1 MPFKRPANLPF
12 QPNPMQTIRL
22 QYFIYFG
29 VLGIYLPFFNL
40 YCFHIGFSGTEIGG
54 LSAARSLVLVIS
66 PLFWGIL
73 ADHYHHRRS
82 IYILCSVLAAVIW
95 CLYLTT
101 TEFLFM
107 LVITVAHGIF
117 FAPLISF
124 LEAFSLDVLGRAR
137 QSYGKLR
144 AWGSVSFILVVL
156 LLGNLIDVFNIRLVL
171 ILILVGGFLQSIAAM
186 WLPRATASKSSS
198 LTGQPETLLQLHT
211 LVFLLC
217 GFLML
222 ASHGAYYGF
231 FSIHLET
238 LGFSKTF
245 IGISWALASA
255 VEILVMIF
263 SGRLFRRFSLD
274 MVLIFSFGIA
284 AFRWMALS
292 LAQSPHLILLTQPLH
307 AVTYAAFHMASIL
320 YIDTLSPNQNK
331 TLGQAVN
338 NAVQYG
344 LGLMIGFLLNG
355 YLYGRIGSFA
365 LFAVS
370 SMLAL
375 VGGLIFGGFVWHLR
389 RTSTRSG

>member
-1 MPFKRPANLPF
+1 MPFKRPASLPF
-12 QPNPMQTIRL
+12 HLDPMQTIRL

-29 VLGIYLPFFNL
+29 VLGIYLPYFNL

-54 LSAARSLVLVIS
+54 LSAARSLVLVGS
-66 PLFWGIL
+66 PLLWGIL
-73 ADHYHHRRS
+73 ADRYQLRRS
-82 IYILCSVLAAVIW
+82 IYILCSVSAAVIW

-107 LVITVAHGIF
+107 LVITVAHAFF

-144 AWGSVSFILVVL
+144 AWGSVSYILVVL
-156 LLGNLIDVFNIRLVL
+156 LLGNLIDAFDIRL
-171 ILILVGGFLQSIAAM
+171 ILILILGGGILQAIVAV
-186 WLPRATASKSSS
+186 WLPQAAASKTSSF
-198 LTGQPETLLQLHT
+198 TGQPKTLLQLHT
-211 LVFLLC
+211 LIFLLC

-245 IGISWALASA
+245 IGVSWALASA

-263 SGRLFRRFSLD
+263 SGRLFRRFSLEV
-274 MVLIFSFGIA
+274 VLIFSFGVA
-284 AFRWMALS
+284 AFRWMALF
-292 LAQSPHLILLTQPLH
+292 LAHSPHLILLTQPLH

-320 YIDTLSPNQNK
+320 YIDKLSPDQNK
-331 TLGQAVN
+331 TLGQAAN

-375 VGGLIFGGFVWHLR
+375 AGGLIFGGFVWHLR
-389 RTSTRSG
+389 RRPAHAR